1 MCAVLHNPT
10 CAEFQ
15 DQLPDLIASG
25 VNLAVHPHLLA
36 CPRCRTL
43 LNELEAIAESARQL
57 LSPVEP
63 PDKLWEQIESA
74 IRLDSQHAPSTPKP
88 LPDSTHHS

>member
-15 DQLPDLIASG
+15 DQLPDLIATG
-25 VNLAVHPHLLA
+25 VNLSAHPHLLA
-36 CPRCRTL
+36 CPRCRAL
-43 LNELEAIAESARQL
+43 LKDLETIAEAARQL

-63 PDKLWEQIESA
+63 PDKLWDQIESA
-74 IRLDSQHAPSTPKP
+74 IRLDTQNTSAAPQQQPGS
-88 LPDSTHHS
+88 SHHS